1 MPLIMNDKAF
11 ERLKKMLKK
20 TENNCEKCDEDM
32 DI

>member
-1 MPLIMNDKAF
+1 MNDKAF